1 MQHDLIKVFRL
12 LRMLSYNVA
21 LKCRYFKYVIKNIF
35 EPPSKSFY
43 IRGRRERANERERFL
58 KNQFQGQREKD
69 F

>member
-1 MQHDLIKVFRL
+1 
-12 LRMLSYNVA
+12 MLSYNVA